1 MPTSAVAAKAK
12 MQEDYSVPAADVIIV
27 GGGVIGCSIAYY
39 LAQAGAR
46 VTIFERGEIGGE
58 ASGAA
63 AGMLAPLDDSLQQGP
78 LDNLC
83 LASLQLFRS
92 LADSL
97 RDETGID
104 VEYVRS
110 GVLRITFTEEDAT
123 LLRQQVERMQ
133 GLLQWVDSET
143 MHALEPRL
151 APTRGGFYFPHLY
164 HVNAGRLTQ
173 ALAQAAAARG
183 AVLRRGIAVTGLL
196 TDRSRVTGVRSREGR
211 AAARHVVL
219 AAGPWTAAFGRQL
232 RVPLPVSPVRGQMLA
247 FASSPVRHMV
257 AWEEERAL
265 LPKPNGF
272 LFVGS
277 TAESVGFRKNTTA
290 KALAL
295 LRRIATTSVPSLAYA
310 EVASTWAGL
319 RPASPDGLPILG
331 PVPGWEGVSVASG
344 HFRKGVL
351 LAPITG
357 QFVAQRLTQGE
368 PDKPLDAAFAPTRF
382 ASSRP

>member
-1 MPTSAVAAKAK
+1 
-12 MQEDYSVPAADVIIV
+12 
-27 GGGVIGCSIAYY
+27 
-39 LAQAGAR
+39 
-46 VTIFERGEIGGE
+46 
-58 ASGAA
+58 
-63 AGMLAPLDDSLQQGP
+63 LDS
-78 LDNLC
+78 LC

-97 RDETGID
+97 RDETGVD

-123 LLRQQVERMQ
+123 SLQQQVERMQ
-133 GLLQWVDSET
+133 GLLEWVDSET
-143 MHALEPRL
+143 IRALEPRL
-151 APTRGGFYFPHLY
+151 APTCGGFYFPHLY
-164 HVNAGRLTQ
+164 HVNAGRFTQ
-173 ALAQAAAARG
+173 ALAQAAEARG
-183 AVLRRGIAVTGLL
+183 AVLRRGVAVTGLL
-196 TDRSRVTGVRSREGR
+196 TDRSRITGVRFREGR

-219 AAGPWTAAFGRQL
+219 AAGPWTAAFARQL
-232 RVPLPVSPVRGQMLA
+232 RVPLPVRPVRGQMLA
-247 FASSPVRHMV
+247 FASSPVRHMI

-290 KALAL
+290 KGLSL
-295 LRRIATTSVPSLAYA
+295 LRKIATTSVPSLAHA

-319 RPASPDGLPILG
+319 RPASPDGLPIVG

-351 LAPITG
+351 LSPITG
-357 QFVAQRLTQGE
+357 QIIAQWLTHGE
-368 PDKPLDAAFAPTRF
+368 TDRPLDAAFAPTRF
-382 ASSRP
+382 ASGRP